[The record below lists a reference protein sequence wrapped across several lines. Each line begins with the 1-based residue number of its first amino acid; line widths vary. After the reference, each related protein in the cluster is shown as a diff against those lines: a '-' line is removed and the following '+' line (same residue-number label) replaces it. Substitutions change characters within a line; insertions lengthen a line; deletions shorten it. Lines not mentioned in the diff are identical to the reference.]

1 DNDDKIKV
9 TFFDGK
15 NNIALQNET
24 IDSISK
30 NDFDL
35 ILANLAD
42 VSENFVEDIIFK
54 VKSKN
59 IPIVFLDVDP
69 KVVSKVSK
77 YYDKAAFILAN
88 SDLAGTVQGKILVNL
103 WNTNKSALD
112 KNNDNVLQYILLH
125 GEADNPVAIDRTKYA
140 ISTINNSGINTE
152 QLAFVNANWL
162 KTLSKDSIESLFFRY
177 DDKIE
182 AIISNNDDMAI
193 GAVEALQKYGYNK
206 GEKSKNI
213 AIVGID
219 GIPEAKSLIDKGFM
233 TGTVIQDPKIL
244 AEVFY
249 NVGMNLVNNLSP
261 TENTNYNVV
270 DGEIIVPF
278 PYEEYIKK

>member
-1 DNDDKIKV
+1 M
-9 TFFDGK
+9 
-15 NNIALQNET
+15 
-24 IDSISK
+24 
-30 NDFDL
+30 
-35 ILANLAD
+35 
-42 VSENFVEDIIFK
+42 
-54 VKSKN
+54 VKLK
-59 IPIVFLDVDP
+59 
-69 KVVSKVSK
+69 
-77 YYDKAAFILAN
+77 
-88 SDLAGTVQGKILVNL
+88 
-103 WNTNKSALD
+103 
-112 KNNDNVLQYILLH
+112 
-125 GEADNPVAIDRTKYA
+125 NPVTIDRTKYA
-140 ISTINNSGINTE
+140 ISTISNSGINIE
-152 QLAFVNANWL
+152 QLALVNANWL
-162 KTLSKDSIESLFFRY
+162 KTLSKDSIESLFLRY
-177 DDKIE
+177 DGKIE

-213 AIVGID
+213 AVVGID

-233 TGTVIQDPKIL
+233 TGTVIQDPKVL